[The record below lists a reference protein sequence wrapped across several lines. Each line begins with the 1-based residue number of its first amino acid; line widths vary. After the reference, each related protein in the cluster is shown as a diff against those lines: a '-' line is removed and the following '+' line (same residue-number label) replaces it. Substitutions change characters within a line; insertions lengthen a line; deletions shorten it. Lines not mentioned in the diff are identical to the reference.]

1 MWPDETA
8 TLTRRERAIATYAEQ
23 FPLQFATQSGADIA
37 FATHTSE
44 ASVARTARRL
54 GFANVREMKTF
65 CASRVQ
71 EAADLQSVLT
81 TRLEALGREERETS
95 EPSAVGSMPTAL
107 RASAQLVLGI
117 ELSVDWTTVDEAAVA
132 LCEAPR
138 TLIYGLGTALSL
150 AEYAEIELSRI
161 GIDARAL
168 SGGGH
173 ANAHAAFQ
181 LSPDDA
187 LLILAPRVIF
197 SDVRRFAAAALR
209 TTSRVFV
216 VSQASLPSDL
226 QADGTRHLRLPT
238 SNGSGATEAVSTIAL
253 LDAMVAEVARRTP
266 QRSLEARARAQAYRN
281 EFSDQSTPLP
291 RE

>member
-1 MWPDETA
+1 MWPNKIA
-8 TLTRRERAIATYAEQ
+8 KLTRQERAIATYAEEQ
-23 FPLQFATQSGADIA
+23 PLLFATQSGAEIA
-37 FATHTSE
+37 LTTGTSE
-44 ASVARTARRL
+44 ASVARTARSL

-81 TRLEALGREERETS
+81 ARLKALGRESRGTPEQ
-95 EPSAVGSMPTAL
+95 SAVGSMPSSL

-117 ELSVDWTTVDEAAVA
+117 ELSVDWTAVDEAAIA
-132 LCEAPR
+132 LSEAPR
-138 TLIYGLGTALSL
+138 TLIYGLGTAHSL

-161 GIDARAL
+161 GIEARSL

-181 LSPDDA
+181 ISPGDA
-187 LLILAPRVIF
+187 VIVLAPRVIF
-197 SDVRRFAAAALR
+197 PDIRRFTSAALR
-209 TTSRVFV
+209 TTTRVFV
-216 VSQASLPSDL
+216 VSQASLPTDL
-226 QADGTRHLRLPT
+226 RSNGAQQLRLPT

-266 QRSLEARARAQAYRN
+266 QRSLEARARAQAYRD
-281 EFSDQSTPLP
+281 EFSDRSLPLP
-291 RE
+291 KE